1 MLWPLAELPLI
12 GKFSLYVMTINQTAL
27 IQLVKGDLQR
37 QSHRLDWL
45 DLRIAN
51 YPC

>member
-1 MLWPLAELPLI
+1 MPWPLVELPSI
-12 GKFSLYVMTINQTAL
+12 GKFSLYVMTINRTAL
-27 IQLVKGDLQR
+27 IQQAKGDLQR

-51 YPC
+51 YPY